1 MICQRC
7 RSSIF
12 PRLQHQTFTSSL
24 GASQRIQFRNYSD
37 GKPSVSAA
45 PPPPKPRQPIGDDIT
60 IPSAISSATP
70 GVSQPLSTPGGVHVD
85 VDPTQPAKAAKPAV
99 ERPPS
104 SCLPGTPI
112 QGLNYFRNKADPIAM
127 EDNEYPEW
135 LWSLLDSSKKEAKK
149 GGVDPN
155 SMSPIICMKFVST
168 SLT

>member
-1 MICQRC
+1 MKMICQRC

-12 PRLQHQTFTSSL
+12 TRLQHQSFTSSL
-24 GASQRIQFRNYSD
+24 GASQRIQLRNYSD

-104 SCLPGTPI
+104 SCAPGT
-112 QGLNYFRNKADPIAM
+112 QMLGLNYFRNKTDPIAK

-135 LWSLLDSSKKEAKK
+135 LWSLLDNSKKEAKK

-155 SMSPIICMKFVST
+155 SMFPVNCGKIIST
-168 SLT
+168 